1 MKKTKIIAFGL
12 ATVMAVQALPTVAF
26 AAEPSSTSSYS
37 VDESQLVTTFSQAD
51 VDSLIPVFE
60 AIEQIPDDL
69 LENGSHAE
77 INQFFQDQG
86 VSLKVYNDAIGETQN
101 VLHIRNKRADGWK
114 CALAIG
120 ELLVTVGIPATQ
132 ITKIKKYIKALG
144 GVKAAAQLLVG
155 ATTVSEKL
163 AGTLTALGEVIATIS
178 GVSGIKE
185 HCFGR

>member
-26 AAEPSSTSSYS
+26 AAEPSSNSSYS
-37 VDESQLVTTFSQAD
+37 VDESQMVTTFSQAD
-51 VDSLIPVFE
+51 VDSLIPV
-60 AIEQIPDDL
+60 
-69 LENGSHAE
+69 
-77 INQFFQDQG
+77 FQDQG